1 MSSVNENKT
10 NAKAFDHQKIKTL
23 VSCGMLTAIAY
34 VVMYLSKMLPQ
45 VIGFLQFDLKD
56 TVICI
61 GGFVFGPVAAALIST
76 TIAAIEMFTV
86 SGTGP
91 IGCIM
96 NVLATAVFA
105 CTASFI
111 YKKNHSRNGAIIGL
125 GVATLALT
133 VVMILWNYLITPLY
147 MGVPR
152 EAVVEMLLPIFLPFN
167 LVKGALNM
175 AATLIIYKPV
185 VTALRKTGLVAPSHD
200 VHAASKKLNGGF
212 WLFTIALL
220 ATAIVTALVLMGKI

>member
-1 MSSVNENKT
+1 MSQSNVS
-10 NAKAFDHQKIKTL
+10 AKSAKIKKLVTL
-23 VSCGMLTAIAY
+23 AMLTAVTY
-34 VVMYLSKMLPQ
+34 VVMLLCKSIPD
-45 VIGFLQFDLKD
+45 VAGFLQLEVKD

-61 GGFVFGPVAAALIST
+61 GGFIYGPVSAAV
-76 TIAAIEMFTV
+76 IAVVVAVIEMLTV

-96 NVLATAVFA
+96 NVLATAVFC

-125 GVATLALT
+125 AVATVALT
-133 VVMILWNYLITPLY
+133 IVMVLWNYLITPLY

-152 EAVVEMLLPIFLPFN
+152 EAVVEMLLPIFAPFN

-185 VTALRKTGLVAPSHD
+185 VTGLRKANLVPPSHD

>member
-1 MSSVNENKT
+1 MSHNTTPARTARVK
-10 NAKAFDHQKIKTL
+10 KLVTL
-23 VSCGMLTAIAY
+23 AMLTAVTY
-34 VVMYLSKMLPQ
+34 VVMLLCKSIPD
-45 VIGFLQFDLKD
+45 VAGFLQLEVKE
-56 TVICI
+56 TIVCI
-61 GGFVFGPVAAALIST
+61 GGFIYGPVSAAIIALVV
-76 TIAAIEMFTV
+76 AVIEMFTV

-111 YKKNHSRNGAIIGL
+111 CKKNHSRNGAIIGL

-152 EAVVEMLLPIFLPFN
+152 EAVAEMLLPIFLPFN